1 MNSSS
6 FLSNNTPP
14 IGPDEQEYHQA
25 LKSKK
30 KTFMSLKSTG
40 DVDNMLANINH
51 SSANQKTYDQR
62 LASTEMSYYLQTAAK
77 RTGAA
82 NDTIKKSKPIN
93 VTPAGQ
99 GRPYCRHK
107 EFQKMPQYRLETVS
121 IL

>member
-1 MNSSS
+1 
-6 FLSNNTPP
+6 
-14 IGPDEQEYHQA
+14 
-25 LKSKK
+25 
-30 KTFMSLKSTG
+30 MSLKSTG

-82 NDTIKKSKPIN
+82 NDIIKKSKPIN

-107 EFQKMPQYRLETVS
+107 EFQKMP
-121 IL
+121 